1 VSIKSIK
8 LTRPQWI
15 EILRILHEEYPPSVF
30 VLRARM
36 RAKLGFTS
44 RSHQGLV
51 DGIYVDAV
59 YLDFYSEQKRTMF
72 LLKFGE
78 YLQLEERRIVI

>member
-1 VSIKSIK
+1 M
-8 LTRPQWI
+8 
-15 EILRILHEEYPPSVF
+15 LHEEYPPNVF
-30 VLRARM
+30 LLRSRM

-78 YLQLEERRIVI
+78 HLHYDEQRIVI